1 MQIRYGEKIDSC
13 TVLGP
18 GRRAVLW
25 VHGCPFDC
33 PGCIAPS
40 YRHGPCQQISPADAA
55 AWYLHIPDAQ
65 GLTISGGEPMQ
76 QAGALADMVEAIR
89 REKDTGLIV
98 YTGYRLEELQAM
110 QNPQIG
116 RFLSQIDLLIDGRYE
131 QELDHDQPYRGSG
144 NQRFLLLTDRYHTAL
159 ETYYHAESGRQIELR
174 VTGSNVLLVGVPGKD
189 QARIWQSLK
198 KKG

>member
-40 YRHGPCQQISPADAA
+40 YRYGPFQEMSSAEAA
-55 AWYLHIPDAQ
+55 AWYLRIPDSE

-76 QAGALADMVEAIR
+76 QAEALADMVEEIR

-110 QNPQIG
+110 QNSQIE

-131 QELDHDQPYRGSG
+131 QELNDDQPYRGSG
-144 NQRFLLLTDRYHTAL
+144 NQRFLPLTDRYRTAL
-159 ETYYHAESGRQIELR
+159 ETYYHAASGRQIELC
-174 VTGSNVLLVGVPGKD
+174 VTGNSVLLVGVPGKD
-189 QARIWQSLK
+189 QAQIWQSLK
-198 KKG
+198 KEG